1 MTLVEYNVAIDT
13 PVPFAEPIQAA
24 DGALVTMASDGTA
37 LLQRIL
43 AEELTEMNL
52 MSRNDPGG
60 VYAW

>member
-1 MTLVEYNVAIDT
+1 MTLVEYDVAIDT
-13 PVPFAEPIQAA
+13 HVPFSEPTQAA
-24 DGALVTMASDGTA
+24 DGELVTMAGDGSA

-60 VYAW
+60 LYAW